1 MASLFNFN
9 GIHIR
14 MWTKGRCGPA
24 SALRTKIGI
33 LEGIGNNL
41 LLELTETKGIF
52 KTYKNGRLT
61 L

>member
-1 MASLFNFN
+1 
-9 GIHIR
+9 